1 MYYGMLNDSISFTEN
16 RFIFENDQ
24 ILVMHQIG
32 GFSDGIQET
41 ILVMHI
47 IKNGKIVMTETGAT
61 LI

>member
-1 MYYGMLNDSISFTEN
+1 MLNDSVSFTEN

-32 GFSDGIQET
+32 RFSDGIQET
-41 ILVMHI
+41 ILVLHI

-61 LI
+61 PI